1 MFFELSKGL
10 SPFLSPLPVACGLLL
25 LALLL
30 SWRRP
35 GTGRVLVLLGLVILG
50 GLGSGGVAERLVAP
64 LERAFPV
71 PPQRV
76 RADAAVV
83 LGGAV
88 DLVHSTPDRVEL
100 NHRAERI
107 LEGALLVKRGRARWL
122 VLSGGSGDPR
132 IQDRAEADLMAVVA
146 RELGVDPA
154 AIVLQTRSRTTH
166 EDALYTVRALDERG
180 IGTFFLVTTAM
191 DMPRAM
197 ACFRKEGADPI
208 PYPVDFRVTPP
219 GEGWVRWVP
228 SAAAL
233 RLSGE
238 AIHEYL
244 GYAVYWA
251 LGYL

>member
-10 SPFLSPLPVACGLLL
+10 SPFLAPLPVACGFLL

-35 GTGRVLVLLGLVILG
+35 GTGRLLVLFGLATLAA
-50 GLGSGGVAERLVAP
+50 LGSGGVAERLVAP

-71 PPQRV
+71 PPQGV
-76 RADAAVV
+76 RAEAVVV

-88 DLVHSTPDRVEL
+88 DLAHSTAERVEL
-100 NHRAERI
+100 NHRVERI

-122 VLSGGSGDPR
+122 VLSGGSGDPHIR
-132 IQDRAEADLMAVVA
+132 DRAEADLMAVVA

-166 EDALYTVRALDERG
+166 EDALYTVRALDQRG
-180 IGTFFLVTTAM
+180 IGSFFLVTTAM

-219 GEGWVRWVP
+219 GEGWRRWVP
-228 SAAAL
+228 SASAL